1 MSNSALR
8 FVPLFVVVAAAVA
21 VAKPKTVP
29 DPAPAAPVGF
39 TVDEKANAQMA
50 KKMNI
55 PVYFAVPKTAYV
67 DLPPLK
73 KTSDKLIDFKHP
85 DGKSASGDVGLRLV
99 AASRSGLAKRLAD
112 SGLVQTGD
120 LLLSFRTEWGGAG
133 AYPNIQMGISHTGLA
148 YVKDGYVHN
157 IDNPLSNEYLGPRS
171 DLTSEHYSTLDY
183 IHVIRPRG
191 LTDQEKANLVA
202 WASLLASRSGKVYP
216 SQLSFNQDYQA
227 PKYKPGHPLDF
238 VKRLGQIALGQN
250 PPGGPLDLYCSEFAF
265 SLLSLRDCDP
275 AKTAD
280 EFKGSRVPSC
290 VREPMKPMTAT
301 GNVVPGH
308 SRSSYSGLADGPL
321 LVVDAMKLPDEP
333 RNKLLHS
340 VFIENPAG
348 LSKMSVG
355 HRDLAKAMQPKFEPL
370 ERYYI
375 GITGKLWQN

>member
-1 MSNSALR
+1 
-8 FVPLFVVVAAAVA
+8 
-21 VAKPKTVP
+21 
-29 DPAPAAPVGF
+29 
-39 TVDEKANAQMA
+39 
-50 KKMNI
+50 
-55 PVYFAVPKTAYV
+55 
-67 DLPPLK
+67 
-73 KTSDKLIDFKHP
+73 
-85 DGKSASGDVGLRLV
+85 
-99 AASRSGLAKRLAD
+99 
-112 SGLVQTGD
+112 
-120 LLLSFRTEWGGAG
+120 
-133 AYPNIQMGISHTGLA
+133 
-148 YVKDGYVHN
+148 VKDGYVHN
-157 IDNPLSNEYLGPRS
+157 IDNPLSNEYLGSRS

-191 LTDQEKANLVA
+191 LTDQQKANLVA
-202 WASLLASRSGKVYP
+202 WASLLASKSGKVYP

-227 PKYKPGHPLDF
+227 PKYKPGHSLDF

-280 EFKGSRVPSC
+280 EFKGSRVPWC
-290 VREPMKPMTAT
+290 IKEPMKPMTAT

-321 LVVDAMKLPDEP
+321 LVVDSMKLPDDP

-370 ERYYI
+370 ERYYV
-375 GITGKLWQN
+375 GITGKLWQNWRAKLLGAGFNWAGIPENYSPTSYLINTLLPKENRNRTMDYVATIVMQ